1 MVVAAVYRINERYL
15 PNVEILLSAVAFCA
29 FVASCLLL
37 HFDQMD
43 DRVLNPPTPRILTKA
58 QAVAQSFEE
67 TEFLV
72 DFHHDQSPSYEDLSN
87 KKLRR
92 GRSHRD

>member
-1 MVVAAVYRINERYL
+1 MAVAAVYRINERYL

-29 FVASCLLL
+29 FGASCLLL

-43 DRVLNPPTPRILTKA
+43 GRVLNPPTPRILTKA

-67 TEFLV
+67 TEFLL
-72 DFHHDQSPSYEDLSN
+72 DFNDQSPRHEEPK

-92 GRSHRD
+92 GRNHRD